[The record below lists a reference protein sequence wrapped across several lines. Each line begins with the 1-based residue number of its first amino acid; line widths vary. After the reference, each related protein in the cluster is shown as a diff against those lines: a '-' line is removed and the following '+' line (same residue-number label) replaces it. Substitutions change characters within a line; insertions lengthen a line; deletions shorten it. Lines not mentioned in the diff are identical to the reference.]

1 MFLWFVA
8 VLPDQVK
15 KIISSLNSSSAF
27 GLDQIDTSIIKLIKT
42 EILPAVTHVIN
53 LSISTRKFP
62 TAWKKSKV
70 VPLHK
75 KEDPL
80 NPKNYRPVAI
90 VPILSKILER
100 VIFNQVIEYLNTNNL
115 LHPSHHAYRAEHN
128 TTTALIQM
136 YDGWL
141 QAVESGELAGVCML
155 DMSAAFDLVDHDLL
169 IQKLGLY
176 GFDES
181 ILGWTQSYLSGR
193 SQCVVIE
200 GCLSK
205 LLPVNTGVPQGS
217 ILGPLL
223 YTIFTNELPEVIHD
237 HSEQPEVQANQGGQE
252 WPAYHLGDDEA
263 GSICCYADDTT
274 LTCTES
280 RPAALSNKLTEQYK
294 VIAEYMRNNKLK
306 LNDEK
311 THLLVMDTGQS
322 RVRAQAAKQV
332 EIRTPAGTIRP
343 SSREKLLGCW
353 IEENLKWSEHI
364 RDNKENLV
372 RSLSTRLGAMKKIS
386 KVANFKNRKML
397 ANGIFMSKLSYLIA
411 LWGGCGIVLRRSLQI
426 IQNKVARAVTKLDWT
441 TSPAVLLGQVGWLSV
456 NQLIF
461 YHSVLQIFKVNKSQT
476 PKYLDNMF
484 SWNYSYN
491 TRQAE
496 GGLIRL
502 VGKPKLDITRNSFRW
517 RAANQ
522 FNQLPAD
529 IRKCQTLACFKTKAK
544 TWIKENVSFS

>member
-1 MFLWFVA
+1 
-8 VLPDQVK
+8 
-15 KIISSLNSSSAF
+15 
-27 GLDQIDTSIIKLIKT
+27 
-42 EILPAVTHVIN
+42 
-53 LSISTRKFP
+53 
-62 TAWKKSKV
+62 

-100 VIFNQVIEYLNTNNL
+100 AIFNQVIEYLNTNNL
-115 LHPSHHAYRAEHN
+115 LHPNHHAYRAQHN

-141 QAVESGELAGVCML
+141 QAVESDQLAGVCML

-169 IQKLGLY
+169 IQKLELY

-223 YTIFTNELPEVIHD
+223 YTIFTNELPEVIHE
-237 HSEQPEVQANQGGQE
+237 HSEQPGVHAHQEGQG
-252 WPAYHLGDDEA
+252 WPAYHMGDDEA

-280 RPAALSNKLTEQYK
+280 RPAALSNKLTNQYK

-322 RVRAQAAKQV
+322 RARVQAAKLV
-332 EIRTPAGTIRP
+332 EIRTPTGTIKP
-343 SSREKLLGCW
+343 TSSEKLLGCW
-353 IEENLKWSEHI
+353 IDANLKWSEHI

-372 RSLSTRLGAMKKIS
+372 RSLATRLGAMKKIGR
-386 KVANFKNRKML
+386 VASFQNRKML

-411 LWGGCGIVLRRSLQI
+411 LWGGCGILLRKTLQI
-426 IQNKVARAVTKLDWT
+426 IQNKVARAVTKLDWS
-441 TSPAVLLGQVGWLSV
+441 TSPAVLLHQVGWLSV

-461 YHSVLQIFKVNKSQT
+461 YHSVLLIYKVNKTQT

-484 SWNYSYN
+484 SWTFNYN
-491 TRQAE
+491 TRQAV

-522 FNQLPAD
+522 FTQLPTE
-529 IRKCQTLACFKTKAK
+529 IRKCPTLASFKIKAK
-544 TWIKENVSFS
+544 TWIKENVSFY